1 MYGPRK
7 NKLIYWFFS
16 FYIARSIKR
25 DFYTFQFNAVETHP
39 DQAILLLANH
49 SSWWDGFLLFRLN
62 QLLFKRKFHIMVSEE
77 NYRKVAFLK
86 YLGAFS
92 VKKGS
97 KDMLETLDYAG
108 ELLKDKNNL
117 VVIFPQGKLYSSH
130 VTQVDFERGL
140 LRLAQS
146 AGKKFQYV
154 LAALFTDYFEHRKPG
169 ITVYLHNWQAEEFT
183 SLQLIKNAYNKHYE
197 RSRQQQCVKIV

>member
-16 FYIARSIKR
+16 FYIARSIKK
-25 DFYTFQFNAVETHP
+25 DFCAFQFNGVETNP

-77 NYRKVAFLK
+77 NYHKAAFLK

-97 KDMLETLDYAG
+97 KDMLETLNYAG

-140 LRLAQS
+140 LRLVQS

-154 LAALFTDYFEHRKPG
+154 FAALLTDYFEHRKPG

-197 RSRQQQCVKIV
+197 RSRRQQCGKIV